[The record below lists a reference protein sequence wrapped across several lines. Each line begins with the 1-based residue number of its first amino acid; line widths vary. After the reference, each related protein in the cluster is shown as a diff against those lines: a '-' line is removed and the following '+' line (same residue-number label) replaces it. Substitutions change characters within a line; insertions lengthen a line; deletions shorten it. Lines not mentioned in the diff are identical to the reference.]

1 MNNSES
7 KHNKLDDNDE
17 KVLNKIYNEL
27 EKYLEDYDFQSYILP
42 LLNPDSFTTEK
53 IHNLEK
59 VLQYYKEE
67 KIFLPLIDDPR
78 YEFIKNYEEF
88 EFSNCIAYEMLIRT
102 DEFQKAKFLYII
114 IEDIQSMYQS
124 SLSDILN
131 SIKESLQYI
140 HKDIQKILSK
150 YIDSDMIEKDSNK
163 TLLNKILVD
172 LIKELENSKIILKDL
187 GVLNLTLF
195 LGQDMIDLTGESFV
209 LIDQIQRDLHIK
221 DFDNGLELLIKFYLT
236 KESIYIKN
244 DAELKFEKIKYS
256 NIEEILNKILDNIES
271 YYLEINSNIIQLSQN
286 MTISM
291 LDSELKDLLK
301 KHYNKYKYIDIQPNY
316 TRPSLH
322 FIDAKIVNLPINLNF
337 SKNELIALVSKIK
350 DDYDNKE
357 SRIKTPLEILGEKLE
372 KFIKPNSENKLPSK
386 TFQEK
391 RIAFANAFCVY
402 DLDKVLTPIFD
413 KKNKDFKKEQSK
425 SKSESEKAKINPY
438 TKEYLKSEISSITGL
453 SEDSI
458 KVYRTLMKEYINKKK
473 FVDLIKGVSNNK

>member
-1 MNNSES
+1 MNNHDSEY
-7 KHNKLDDNDE
+7 NELDNEELLDE
-17 KVLNKIYNEL
+17 IYNEA
-27 EKYLEDYDFQSYILP
+27 EKYLEDYDFQNFFLP
-42 LLNPDSFTTEK
+42 LLNPDSFTIEK
-53 IHNLEK
+53 IHNLKK
-59 VLQYYKEE
+59 VFKYYKEDM
-67 KIFLPLIDDPR
+67 ILLPLIDDPR
-78 YEFIKNYEEF
+78 YEFIKNYKEF
-88 EFSNCIAYEMLIRT
+88 EFSNCIAYEMAIRT
-102 DEFQKAKFLYII
+102 DKFQKAKFLYMI

-131 SIKESLQYI
+131 SIKESSQYF
-140 HKDIQKILSK
+140 HKDIQNILSK
-150 YIDSDMIEKDSNK
+150 YIYSDMLEKDFNR

-187 GVLNLTLF
+187 GILNLTSF
-195 LGQDMIDLTGESFV
+195 LGQDMIDLTGENFV

-244 DAELKFEKIKYS
+244 DTELKFEKIKYS

-271 YYLEINSNIIQLSQN
+271 YYLEINSNIIQLSKN
-286 MTISM
+286 MTILM
-291 LDSELKDLLK
+291 LDNEFKDLLK
-301 KHYNKYKYIDIQPNY
+301 KHYNKYKYINIQPNY

-337 SKNELIALVSKIK
+337 SENELKALVSKIK

-413 KKNKDFKKEQSK
+413 RKNEDFREKQKKGEINKEDT
-425 SKSESEKAKINPY
+425 NPY

-453 SEDSI
+453 SEDNI
-458 KVYRTLMKEYINKKK
+458 KVYRTLMKEYIDKEK

>member
-7 KHNKLDDNDE
+7 KYNKLDENDE
-17 KVLNKIYNEL
+17 EINKIYNEL

-78 YEFIKNYEEF
+78 YEFIKTYEEF
-88 EFSNCIAYEMLIRT
+88 EFSNCIAYEMVIRT
-102 DEFQKAKFLYII
+102 DEYQKAKFLYMTIKNFQLI
-114 IEDIQSMYQS
+114 HKFSFCK
-124 SLSDILN
+124 ILDG
-131 SIKESLQYI
+131 IKESLQYL
-140 HKDIQKILSK
+140 HEDIQNILSK
-150 YIDSDMIEKDSNK
+150 YINSNTREEDLNK
-163 TLLNKILVD
+163 KLLNKILVD
-172 LIKELENSKIILKDL
+172 LIRELENSKIILKDL
-187 GVLNLTLF
+187 GILNLTSF
-195 LGQDMIDLTGESFV
+195 LSQDMIDLTGENFV
-209 LIDQIQRDLHIK
+209 LIDQIQRDLPIK

-244 DAELKFEKIKYS
+244 DTELKFEKIKYS
-256 NIEEILNKILDNIES
+256 NIEEILNKILDNIGS
-271 YYLEINSNIIQLSQN
+271 YYLEINSNIIQLSKN

-291 LDSELKDLLK
+291 LDNEFKDLLK
-301 KHYNKYKYIDIQPNY
+301 KHYNKYKYINIQPNY

-337 SKNELIALVSKIK
+337 SRNELIALVSKIK

-413 KKNKDFKKEQSK
+413 RKNEDFREKQKKGEINKEDT
-425 SKSESEKAKINPY
+425 NPY
-438 TKEYLKSEISSITGL
+438 TKEYLKSEIASITGL
-453 SEDSI
+453 SEDNI
-458 KVYRTLMKEYINKKK
+458 KVYRTLMKEYIDKEK

>member
-7 KHNKLDDNDE
+7 KHNKLDDNDK

-53 IHNLEK
+53 IYNLEK

-67 KIFLPLIDDPR
+67 KFFLPLIDDSR

-88 EFSNCIAYEMLIRT
+88 EFSNCIAYEMAIRT
-102 DEFQKAKFLYII
+102 DKFQKAKFLYMI

-131 SIKESLQYI
+131 SIKESSQYF
-140 HKDIQKILSK
+140 HKDIQNILSK
-150 YIDSDMIEKDSNK
+150 YIYSDMLEKDFNR

-187 GVLNLTLF
+187 GILNLTSF
-195 LGQDMIDLTGESFV
+195 LGQDMIDLTGENFV

-244 DAELKFEKIKYS
+244 DTELKFEKIKYS

-271 YYLEINSNIIQLSQN
+271 YYLEINSNIIQLSKN

-291 LDSELKDLLK
+291 LDNEFKDLLK
-301 KHYNKYKYIDIQPNY
+301 KHYNKYKYINIQPNY

-337 SKNELIALVSKIK
+337 SENELKALVSKIK

-413 KKNKDFKKEQSK
+413 RKNEDFREKQKKGEINKEDT
-425 SKSESEKAKINPY
+425 NPY
-438 TKEYLKSEISSITGL
+438 TKEYLKSEIASITGL
-453 SEDSI
+453 SEDNI
-458 KVYRTLMKEYINKKK
+458 KVYRTLMKEYIDKEK

>member
-7 KHNKLDDNDE
+7 KYNKLDENDKE
-17 KVLNKIYNEL
+17 INKIYNEAG
-27 EKYLEDYDFQSYILP
+27 KYLEDYDFQSYILP

-102 DEFQKAKFLYII
+102 DEFQKAKFLYMI

-124 SLSDILN
+124 SLRDILN
-131 SIKESLQYI
+131 SIKESLQYF
-140 HKDIQKILSK
+140 HKDIQNILSK
-150 YIDSDMIEKDSNK
+150 YINSDVLEKDSNK

-187 GVLNLTLF
+187 GILNLTSF
-195 LGQDMIDLTGESFV
+195 LGQDMIDLTDENFV
-209 LIDQIQRDLHIK
+209 LIDQVQRDLPIK

-244 DAELKFEKIKYS
+244 DTELKFEKIKYS
-256 NIEEILNKILDNIES
+256 NIEEILNKILDNIGS
-271 YYLEINSNIIQLSQN
+271 YYLEINSNIIQLSKN

-291 LDSELKDLLK
+291 LDGELKDLLK
-301 KHYNKYKYIDIQPNY
+301 KHYNKYKYINIQPNY

-337 SKNELIALVSKIK
+337 SRNELIALVSKIK

-402 DLDKVLTPIFD
+402 DLDKVLAPIFD
-413 KKNKDFKKEQSK
+413 KKNEDFRKKQGKGEIDKDET
-425 SKSESEKAKINPY
+425 NPY

-453 SEDSI
+453 SEDNI

-473 FVDLIKGVSNNK
+473 FVDLIKGFSNNK